1 MAEEKPDID
10 WGEHPSN
17 RKRESVAPECGTV
30 KKVEFVPYGDKKII
44 VRLTTDVGS
53 FEFAM
58 FRRHISS
65 FIEGMREVDSPTASR
80 SAAPSD
86 GDVSI
91 SHAETPARPLRGR
104 KGMT

>member
-17 RKRESVAPECGTV
+17 RRGELVAPECGTV
-30 KKVEFVPYGDKKII
+30 KKVEFAPNGDKKII
-44 VRLTTDVGS
+44 VRLTTEVGP

-65 FIEGMREVDSPTASR
+65 FIEGMREVDSPTAASR
-80 SAAPSD
+80 
-86 GDVSI
+86 
-91 SHAETPARPLRGR
+91 
-104 KGMT
+104 

>member
-17 RKRESVAPECGTV
+17 RRKELVEPECRTI
-30 KKVEFVPYGDKKII
+30 KKVEFTPYGDKKII
-44 VRLTTDVGS
+44 VRLTTEVTT

-65 FIEGMREVDSPTASR
+65 FIEGMHKVDSATATSR
-80 SAAPSD
+80 
-86 GDVSI
+86 
-91 SHAETPARPLRGR
+91 
-104 KGMT
+104 